1 MNDKVTV
8 PVTLPA
14 DVWGRLATRAD
25 ERGVTVADLVAA
37 AIQDL
42 TQPRFKRGPVE
53 GSRLADDRWA
63 VIKPLRDAGWTWPQ
77 IVARTGIPM
86 SSAMQIAKRHGITR
100 TKGHA
105 S

>member
-1 MNDKVTV
+1 MNKITV

-14 DVWGRLATRAD
+14 DVWGALATRAD
-25 ERGVTVADLVAA
+25 QQGKTVADLLAG
-37 AIQDL
+37 AITDL
-42 TQPRFKRGPVE
+42 TRPRFKRGPVE

-100 TKGHA
+100 TKGNA